1 MHVNM
6 NSPCVGVCKIDEP
19 SQVCVGCLRTIDEIT
34 RWSRM
39 DIDEKIDIITDC
51 LTRQQIPN
59 SDGSS
64 ERSDNMADGTP
75 GNASDG

>member
-1 MHVNM
+1 MQSAI
-6 NSPCVGVCKIDEP
+6 NSPCVGVCRIDEP
-19 SQVCVGCLRTIDEIT
+19 TQLCSGCLRSLDEIA

-39 DIDEKIDIITDC
+39 DIDEKIAIMEDC

-59 SDGSS
+59 SGGSS

-75 GNASDG
+75 GNASEG